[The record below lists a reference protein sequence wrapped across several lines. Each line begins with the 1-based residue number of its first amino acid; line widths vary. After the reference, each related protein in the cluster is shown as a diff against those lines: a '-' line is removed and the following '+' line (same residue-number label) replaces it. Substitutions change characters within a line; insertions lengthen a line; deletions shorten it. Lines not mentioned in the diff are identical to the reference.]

1 MQELVKIRL
10 ALLSLKAG
18 QCLSESV
25 VWGSSS
31 SGGVVEE
38 EGKLRVYS
46 CEFLRNYSMFSLC

>member
-10 ALLSLKAG
+10 ALLSLKVG

-25 VWGSSS
+25 VWGS
-31 SGGVVEE
+31 GGGVEE

>member
-25 VWGSSS
+25 VWGSS
-31 SGGVVEE
+31 GGVVEE